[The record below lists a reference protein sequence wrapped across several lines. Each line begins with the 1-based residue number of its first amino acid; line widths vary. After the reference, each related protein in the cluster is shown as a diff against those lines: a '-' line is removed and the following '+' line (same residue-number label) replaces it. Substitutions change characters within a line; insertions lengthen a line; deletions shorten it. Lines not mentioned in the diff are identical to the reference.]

1 MAQLEKV
8 IKVTQAQYNILKE
21 GGTVG
26 SYTGIDP
33 NFIYL
38 VEEDDKSDYVLKGY
52 INNGVLTLTASATS
66 PTTETQ
72 RNDIY

>member
-8 IKVTQAQYNILKE
+8 IKVTQAQYNILKD

-26 SYTGIDP
+26 PYTGIDP

-52 INNGVLTLTASATS
+52 INNGVLTLTSSATS
-66 PTTETQ
+66 YTETS